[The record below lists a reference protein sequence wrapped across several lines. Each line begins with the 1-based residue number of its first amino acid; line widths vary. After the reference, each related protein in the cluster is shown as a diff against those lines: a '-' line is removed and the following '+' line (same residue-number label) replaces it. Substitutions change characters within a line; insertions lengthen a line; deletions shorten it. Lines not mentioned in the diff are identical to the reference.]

1 MRIAILS
8 IALGLSCAA
17 AAHDDRVIEGSAK
30 TAGATRLAL
39 DAGVGSL
46 TVKVGAA
53 DTVRWRVELEADA
66 DGGWFSSRRHERDIL
81 DAIAAAKVE
90 ATVRGETV
98 ELLLDLPRGADEDDI
113 EQRWTIEVPAGFAA
127 RVALD
132 VGDLKVTGLGGGVRA
147 AVDVGNITLD
157 LPGGAIEATV
167 DVGGIDIVSAV
178 APSGDIDLAVD
189 VGDVELELDGR
200 RIRGDH
206 EDYGPGESLRLSGK
220 GGDRVRARV
229 DVGDI
234 DASIGKR

>member
-1 MRIAILS
+1 MRTKA
-8 IALGLSCAA
+8 ALTL
-17 AAHDDRVIEGSAK
+17 
-30 TAGATRLAL
+30 
-39 DAGVGSL
+39 
-46 TVKVGAA
+46 
-53 DTVRWRVELEADA
+53 ADA
-66 DGGWFSSRRHERDIL
+66 QKML
-81 DAIAAAKVE
+81 AAAKVE
-90 ATVRGETV
+90 ATVRGVTV

-167 DVGGIDIVSAV
+167 DGGGIDIVSAV

-189 VGDVELELDGR
+189 VGDVDLELDGR